1 MSKSHN
7 VTIHRV
13 FEVYQNIFD
22 HIDDQREKL
31 SNKRMRWKMDI
42 RFALDKSLD
51 KAKAYYGKTEN
62 PRGLLLSLA
71 TCLNPYQKLELYK
84 EWDEEEG
91 NGPNDPGS
99 YTATYRRQFIAHYEK
114 HYAPPEER
122 STLPTRQGL
131 PIPRRMGVR
140 GRSKQPLPSDGSMPT
155 SEAIQYI
162 DSPVE
167 PEPPEPVSKSRC
179 HDHDKPQGRFY
190 ESDLLGYWRFTSG
203 RLPNLARMARDILA
217 VPANGVGV
225 ERVFNTARDLLPYRR
240 NRMNAVTIQASMV
253 VKHYQRA
260 ELTAM
265 VQAEDSDKSSEAM
278 YWEKQAVHADLEHFL
293 EKQEASSGVVYISD
307 DDEDTKQDTDWSF
320 VDDNGERAFDREPV
334 SNLPPKTVKSAYVT
348 GNSGPEPGGGEDAG
362 SMPSEKEMEDDW
374 VGSRL
379 DSDFCNEE
387 EEAEEDGETETETEA
402 EEEEEEEEE
411 AGGEKTVEDNGNED
425 ARLAR
430 PGELDKDKTAVGYV
444 PTTIVFNF

>member
-1 MSKSHN
+1 
-7 VTIHRV
+7 
-13 FEVYQNIFD
+13 
-22 HIDDQREKL
+22 
-31 SNKRMRWKMDI
+31 MDI
-42 RFALDKSLD
+42 RAALDKSLD
-51 KAKAYYGKTEN
+51 KAKTYYGKTEN

-91 NGPNDPGS
+91 NRPKDPDS
-99 YTATYRRQFIAHYEK
+99 YTVTYRRQFIAYYDK
-114 HYAPPEER
+114 HYAPPEET
-122 STLPTRQGL
+122 STLPVRQGL

-140 GRSKQPLPSDGSMPT
+140 GRSKQPLPSDGSMPI

-167 PEPPEPVSKSRC
+167 PEPPEPVSKSPC

-190 ESDLLGYWRFTSG
+190 ESDLLSYWRFTSG
-203 RLPNLARMARDILA
+203 RLPNLGRMARDILA

-225 ERVFNTARDLLPYRR
+225 ERIFNTARDLLPYRR

-265 VQAEDSDKSSEAM
+265 VQAEDSDTSTEAM

-307 DDEDTKQDTDWSF
+307 DDEDSKQDTDWSF
-320 VDDNGERAFDREPV
+320 VDDNGERAFDRDPV
-334 SNLPPKTVKSAYVT
+334 SNLPPKTVKSVHRT

-362 SMPSEKEMEDDW
+362 SIPSGKEMEDDW
-374 VGSRL
+374 VGSGL
-379 DSDFCNEE
+379 DSDFGSEE
-387 EEAEEDGETETETEA
+387 EEAEEEEA
-402 EEEEEEEEE
+402 EEEEETVGDEEEE
-411 AGGEKTVEDNGNED
+411 ARQ
-425 ARLAR
+425 ARL
-430 PGELDKDKTAVGYV
+430 GELDKDEAEVGCF
-444 PTTIVFNF
+444 PTTTNNHF